1 MVEPSIRFL
10 IICILVC
17 FWTAPQAFSQTAD
30 YAKEDYVIEQ
40 LKVDVA
46 FSSDGTG
53 EEEQSARIKIQS
65 EAAIKAFGIL
75 SFPYN
80 SAFERL
86 EIRGI
91 SVTKANGTVINT
103 PASEAQDTAA
113 EAARFAPS

>member
-1 MVEPSIRFL
+1 M
-10 IICILVC
+10 
-17 FWTAPQAFSQTAD
+17 
-30 YAKEDYVIEQ
+30 EQ
-40 LKVDVA
+40 LKLEAA
-46 FSSDGTG
+46 FAAVGTG
-53 EEEQSARIKIQS
+53 DEEQCARIKILS

-103 PASEAQDTAA
+103 PASEAQDTAT
-113 EAARFAPS
+113 EAARCAPSYTDLRTKQNPVKGLGVGDTLKVQETNGLNEG